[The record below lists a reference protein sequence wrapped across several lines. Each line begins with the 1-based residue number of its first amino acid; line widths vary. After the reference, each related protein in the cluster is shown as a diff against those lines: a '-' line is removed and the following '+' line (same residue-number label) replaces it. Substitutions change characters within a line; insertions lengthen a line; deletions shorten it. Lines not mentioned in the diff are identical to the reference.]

1 MICCASYAA
10 WTARSTCLAA
20 LLVIGLAGCARSKPP
35 PLLRQERPARA
46 AAPAEQATTPVAYR
60 TLGGEPI
67 APVVIADDPPPT
79 QLVPTEHQAPAR
91 NTLNGDPGGLTRET
105 LNHSISNAMPS
116 LAACFSP
123 SAEDPMV
130 AISFEASP
138 GGRPSL
144 VRINGAPG
152 DAEHCIRN
160 VVQNLRF
167 PPFEGK
173 GVQVDVPLS
182 FHRVARSVQSAP
194 PSAEEQAGAAP
205 ALFLQP

>member
-1 MICCASYAA
+1 MAP
-10 WTARSTCLAA
+10 T
-20 LLVIGLAGCARSKPP
+20 
-35 PLLRQERPARA
+35 
-46 AAPAEQATTPVAYR
+46 APAEQATPPVAYR
-60 TLGGEPI
+60 TLGGQPI

-79 QLVPTEHQAPAR
+79 QLVPVGDHPSSVR
-91 NTLNGDPGGLTRET
+91 NTLNGDPAGLTRET
-105 LNHSISNAMPS
+105 LNHSISSAMPS

-138 GGRPSL
+138 AGRPSL

-160 VVQNLRF
+160 IVQNLRF

-173 GVQVDVPLS
+173 GVQVDVPLT
-182 FHRVARSVQSAP
+182 FHRVARAAQPAT
-194 PSAEEQAGAAP
+194 PSAEEQAAAAP